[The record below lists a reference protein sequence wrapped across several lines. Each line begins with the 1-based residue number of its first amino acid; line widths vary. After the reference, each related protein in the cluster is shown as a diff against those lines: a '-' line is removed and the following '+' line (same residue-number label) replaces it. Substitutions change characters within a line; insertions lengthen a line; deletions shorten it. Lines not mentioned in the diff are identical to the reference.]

1 MRPRTT
7 QGPTAARGRSS
18 RCADPKGAALGRAQT
33 PARTPHPG
41 PEMKPR
47 GFGGDAGAGCQ
58 GPRGARAR
66 GARAGAPGGPLA
78 RGACRELIRPPARN
92 RHRNHSTA
100 PAPGARGNGPA
111 LSPCLTQPTLALE
124 TAGSFRAGGAGRGAR
139 RVGGRDGA
147 GPARGRGRNGSTTS
161 LSLPAGRCRL
171 AGFAGA
177 E

>member
-7 QGPTAARGRSS
+7 QGPTAARR
-18 RCADPKGAALGRAQT
+18 ALEPMRRPQRPPSAGGSDT
-33 PARTPHPG
+33 SARTPHPG

-58 GPRGARAR
+58 GPRGARAGEQGR
-66 GARAGAPGGPLA
+66 GRRWLLA

-111 LSPCLTQPTLALE
+111 SH
-124 TAGSFRAGGAGRGAR
+124 
-139 RVGGRDGA
+139 
-147 GPARGRGRNGSTTS
+147 PA
-161 LSLPAGRCRL
+161 
-171 AGFAGA
+171 
-177 E
+177 